1 MSAEAAPDFA
11 PAARRPAFPRPAF
24 LPVWPARGA
33 PWSAWREAMAFTGY
47 ALGNY
52 LLLNVVEDPAWLA
65 LAFC

>member
-1 MSAEAAPDFA
+1 MNADASPQFASAGR
-11 PAARRPAFPRPAF
+11 RRPLPRPAF

-33 PWSAWREAMAFTGY
+33 PWAEWREAFAFTGY
-47 ALGNY
+47 GVGNY